1 MSYQDFLPANWVKDR
16 KSDDH
21 PLAILRREV
30 DDLFDDFGN
39 GFFSRAREV
48 AIHSNISETDHE
60 YCITAELPGM
70 TEADVDVS
78 ITGERIVIKGEKKS
92 ETEEKSDEKGREFH
106 RIERSSG
113 SFQRSLTLPFK
124 IDPDKVVA
132 KVKDGVLTV
141 TVPKPSEAIA
151 ETKKIRVSHA

>member
-1 MSYQDFLPANWVKDR
+1 MSYQDFLPASWVKDR
-16 KSDDH
+16 KNEAH

-39 GFFSRAREV
+39 GFFNRTHAV
-48 AIHSNISETDHE
+48 AIHSNVSETDHE

-78 ITGERIVIKGEKKS
+78 ITGDRIVIKGEKKS
-92 ETEEKSDEKGREFH
+92 ETEERGDEKGREFH

-132 KVKDGVLTV
+132 KVKSGVLTV

-151 ETKKIRVSHA
+151 DTKKIKISHE

>member
-1 MSYQDFLPANWVKDR
+1 MSYQDFLPANWIKDR

-21 PLAILRREV
+21 PLAILRKEV

-39 GFFSRAREV
+39 GFFNRSREV
-48 AIHSNISETDHE
+48 AIHSNVSETDKE

-78 ITGERIVIKGEKKS
+78 ITGERIVIKGDKKS
-92 ETEEKSDEKGREFH
+92 ETEEKGDEKGREFH
-106 RIERSSG
+106 RIERTSG

-132 KVKDGVLTV
+132 KVKNGVLTV

-151 ETKKIRVSHA
+151 ETKKIKISQG

>member
-1 MSYQDFLPANWVKDR
+1 MSYQDFLPANWIKDR

-21 PLAILRREV
+21 PLAILRKEV

-39 GFFSRAREV
+39 GFFNRSREV
-48 AIHSNISETDHE
+48 AIHSNVSETDKE

-78 ITGERIVIKGEKKS
+78 ITGERIVIKGDKKS
-92 ETEEKSDEKGREFH
+92 ETEEKGDEKGREFH
-106 RIERSSG
+106 RIERTSG

-132 KVKDGVLTV
+132 KVKNGVLTV

-151 ETKKIRVSHA
+151 ETKKIKIAQG